1 MNTNG
6 LRQIRESS
14 EKSYNFIM
22 IDDSFGWY
30 WKIKIRTHQHE
41 ITHELMNLQAVS
53 RSEVQVK
60 CSLLLKLNIT
70 RDVMSPRNLISIT
83 SRQSDEYPHKLSPRP
98 LTSTILQLIPRPGV
112 DGEYNERHVF

>member
-22 IDDSFGWY
+22 IDDSLGWY

-41 ITHELMNLQAVS
+41 ITHELMNFQAVS
-53 RSEVQVK
+53 RSEVPVK

-83 SRQSDEYPHKLSPRP
+83 SRQ
-98 LTSTILQLIPRPGV
+98 Q
-112 DGEYNERHVF
+112 